1 MQQNKDAEIAFFD
14 TASSSSPWTTFNAQ
28 GQKQIFLHFEKLVQ
42 PRKGEIAV
50 DMGCGTGEFSVK
62 LLEYGLLVIGIDI
75 SKKSIAHCQEKYKQP
90 HLSFHVGDIEHTGFA
105 DNSVDIIFFGGVL
118 HHFPHREKVF
128 AEAHRILKKEGRL
141 FAFDPHYYN
150 LIIWTYREL
159 LGVKTQKT
167 ENEVLLKSADLQNE
181 LFHAGF
187 SVIDSS
193 GTANMTFDIRYF
205 KKLVS
210 FPLYY
215 GVYVYNAIE
224 RLIHLFAPLRKK
236 YGSFVITYA
245 RK

>member
-1 MQQNKDAEIAFFD
+1 MQNKNAEIAFFD
-14 TASSSSPWTTFNAQ
+14 TASSTSPWTTFNSS
-28 GQKQIFLHFEKLVQ
+28 GQRQIFLHFERLVQ
-42 PRKGEIAV
+42 PKKAEIAL
-50 DMGCGTGEFSVK
+50 DMGCGTGEFSVQ
-62 LLEYGLLVIGIDI
+62 LLAYDLHVTGIDI
-75 SKKSIAHCQEKYKQP
+75 SKKSIAHCQQKYKQP
-90 HLSFHVGDIEHTGFA
+90 HLFFHVGDIEHTGFA

-128 AEAHRILKKEGRL
+128 QEAFRILKKGGRI

-167 ENEVLLKSADLQNE
+167 ENEVLLKAADLSSE
-181 LFHAGF
+181 LKTAGF

-193 GTANMTFDIRYF
+193 GTGNITFDREYF
-205 KKLVS
+205 KKLVP
-210 FPLYY
+210 FPFYY

-224 RLIHLFAPLRKK
+224 RCIHLIPYIRKRH
-236 YGSFVITYA
+236 GSFVITYA